1 MTDFL
6 SEVKLSWKSPWG
18 CNASSIRMKP
28 NKCSLLRFND
38 PTWSFST
45 KRSNLFVLDYR
56 DAGKEL
62 EKAMLGKD
70 GHQDRWRFCVTD
82 TDNVLG
88 FAVGAMFVR

>member
-1 MTDFL
+1 MIL
-6 SEVKLSWKSPWG
+6 
-18 CNASSIRMKP
+18 
-28 NKCSLLRFND
+28 
-38 PTWSFST
+38 ST
-45 KRSNLFVLDYR
+45 KRSNLFLLDYR